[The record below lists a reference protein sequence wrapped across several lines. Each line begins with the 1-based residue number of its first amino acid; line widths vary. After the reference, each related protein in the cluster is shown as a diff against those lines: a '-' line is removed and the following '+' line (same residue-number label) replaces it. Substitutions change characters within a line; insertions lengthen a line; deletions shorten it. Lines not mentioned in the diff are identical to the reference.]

1 MGASAIYPLIGHR
14 EYKWQFV
21 GTDCDAKATKSARK
35 IIEANVGLA
44 AVITVRT
51 QRSTQT
57 IFNGVTKPD
66 EHFDVSIC
74 NPPFHTSAEE
84 AEAGTRRK
92 WHQLGKAEAARGRE
106 TPVLNFG
113 GKASELWCAGG
124 EVGFITRMINESA
137 QTPGLCLWYTSLVAK
152 ETNMPPLVR
161 ALQAAHVREKR
172 IMEMAHGQKRSRI
185 IAWTFMDERQRRDW
199 RNARWPNQQ

>member
-1 MGASAIYPLIGHR
+1 
-14 EYKWQFV
+14 
-21 GTDCDAKATKSARK
+21 
-35 IIEANVGLA
+35 
-44 AVITVRT
+44 
-51 QRSTQT
+51 
-57 IFNGVTKPD
+57 
-66 EHFDVSIC
+66 
-74 NPPFHTSAEE
+74 
-84 AEAGTRRK
+84 
-92 WHQLGKAEAARGRE
+92 
-106 TPVLNFG
+106 
-113 GKASELWCAGG
+113 
-124 EVGFITRMINESA
+124 MINESA